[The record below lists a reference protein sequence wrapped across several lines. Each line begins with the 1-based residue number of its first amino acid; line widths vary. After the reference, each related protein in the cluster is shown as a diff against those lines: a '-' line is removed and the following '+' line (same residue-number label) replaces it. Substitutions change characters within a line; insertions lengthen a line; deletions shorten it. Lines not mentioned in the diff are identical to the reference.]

1 MQLDIFDLC
10 RDDFF
15 RCQVSK
21 TPFWT
26 QTYLAQSSSQV
37 RNELNVVVRP
47 RSNIDFITGL
57 DVRNSSVQTDYSKS
71 SNCIT
76 PSPTTLFEGTNR
88 DPAVFFR
95 TFVPSFFSS
104 DEEDR
109 AYLAA
114 GRRGGPFL
122 GLEDGRASCDGKE
135 EEGLQRPSGGGEHR
149 ALRDIGIFGQLSYRP
164 TRSVKV
170 VAGWRMDNGRVDLNR
185 GYGTVTT
192 PRLAFVY
199 SPGPFVAKVT
209 YAEAFK
215 EPANLERFSTI
226 PPIRNVA
233 GTDLQPERVR
243 NLEIA
248 VGRQTATYGIDL
260 AAYRARYSNV
270 IGVTESSA
278 YEHLNTAEFH
288 NFADR
293 LAEEWY
299 FTLCSY
305 YECLATALRAI
316 PELEVRQ
323 RAAEYLLNNDALSLS
338 FDNRAALEVVGA
350 QINGTWRWKN
360 VDVFGNY
367 SFTDPRPKTG
377 EEQLQRASD
386 IARHRGNVGTTAG
399 SERLNVGLRF
409 NLVSSRPR
417 PDSST
422 DSQHGVLAYL
432 SSQGNRQR
440 LDEPVVGG
448 TAAPSRIRGY
458 TLAHLTATFAP
469 LRGLAVQAVVENV
482 FNASYVHP
490 GVQAADDVRFAASI
504 PQPGRAVFV
513 QLVTRF

>member
-1 MQLDIFDLC
+1 M
-10 RDDFF
+10 
-15 RCQVSK
+15 
-21 TPFWT
+21 
-26 QTYLAQSSSQV
+26 
-37 RNELNVVVRP
+37 RP

-76 PSPTTLFEGTNR
+76 PPPTRLFEGTNR

-95 TFVPSFFSS
+95 TFFPSIFSS
-104 DEEDR
+104 EEEDR
-109 AYLAA
+109 AYVAA

-149 ALRDIGIFGQLSYRP
+149 ALRDIGFFGQLLYRP

-243 NLEIA
+243 NLDIA

-260 AAYRARYSNV
+260 AAYRARYTNV

-278 YEHLNTAEFH
+278 YKHLNTAEFH

-305 YECLATALRAI
+305 YDCLATALLAI

-323 RAAEYLLNNDALSLS
+323 RVRRIPPEQRCPQS
-338 FDNRAALEVVGA
+338 VVR
-350 QINGTWRWKN
+350 Q
-360 VDVFGNY
+360 
-367 SFTDPRPKTG
+367 PRGPRRG
-377 EEQLQRASD
+377 RGPDQRHVEMEERRRVRQLQLHRSTTEDRGGTGAARERHCAAS
-386 IARHRGNVGTTAG
+386 
-399 SERLNVGLRF
+399 
-409 NLVSSRPR
+409 
-417 PDSST
+417 
-422 DSQHGVLAYL
+422 
-432 SSQGNRQR
+432 RQR
-440 LDEPVVGG
+440 RYNGW
-448 TAAPSRIRGY
+448 
-458 TLAHLTATFAP
+458 
-469 LRGLAVQAVVENV
+469 Q
-482 FNASYVHP
+482 
-490 GVQAADDVRFAASI
+490 
-504 PQPGRAVFV
+504 
-513 QLVTRF
+513 